1 MKQNLITIDTIKIKA
16 TKRTIWENTGRA
28 KVDIPK
34 NSVWQII
41 GSNNGIIRIK
51 RCGVTINVNTKNTK
65 EKRELK
71 ENFKVIATTNYQ
83 AKRPSFIKDMLE
95 ENGLGDMT
103 ILITNKF
110 FE

>member
-16 TKRTIWENTGRA
+16 TKRTIWENTGR
-28 KVDIPK
+28 
-34 NSVWQII
+34 VWQII
-41 GSNNGIIRIK
+41 GSDDGIIRIK
-51 RCGVTINVNTKNTK
+51 RCEVTINVNTKNTK
-65 EKRELK
+65 EMRELK

-83 AKRPSFIKDMLE
+83 AKRPSFIKDILE

-110 FE
+110 CE